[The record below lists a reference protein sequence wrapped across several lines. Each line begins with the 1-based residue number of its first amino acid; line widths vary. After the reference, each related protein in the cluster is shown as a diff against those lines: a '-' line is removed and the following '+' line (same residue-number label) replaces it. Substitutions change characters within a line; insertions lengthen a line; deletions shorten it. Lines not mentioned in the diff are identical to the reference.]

1 MSEHQSNRGWIIGLA
16 VIATVAIAA
25 YFILSADK
33 PPKPAPPV
41 VTEEPQPQE
50 EPAPDLEP
58 EPAEPET
65 AQPAPEPA
73 EPERELPPLNDSD
86 ETFRGD
92 LLSLAPDGAL
102 GRWLV
107 SDELLRKWVAAVN
120 AASSGQMMAKN
131 RPYKAPQ
138 GELAVKEE
146 GATGMVL
153 SEENYQRYDV
163 PVRLLAMM
171 DTAKAVDL
179 YRFWYPR
186 LQEAYGELGMR
197 NQSFHDVV
205 LKAIDQALAAS
216 EAEQPIQLVRPSV
229 YYKFADPKLERLPG
243 VHKLMIRMGPD
254 NAARVKEKLREL
266 KAELEQVSPSAGD

>member
-1 MSEHQSNRGWIIGLA
+1 MSEHQSSRGWIIGLA
-16 VIATVAIAA
+16 IVATIAIAA

-33 PPKPAPPV
+33 PPEPKPPQVIEEPEQEEP
-41 VTEEPQPQE
+41 TQDLEPQPS
-50 EPAPDLEP
+50 EP
-58 EPAEPET
+58 EPAEP
-65 AQPAPEPA
+65 APP
-73 EPERELPPLNDSD
+73 PERELPPLNESD

-131 RPYKAPQ
+131 RPYNSPK
-138 GELAVKEE
+138 GELVVDEE

-153 SEENYQRYDV
+153 TEENYQRYDA

-171 DTAKAVDL
+171 DSGKAVSL
-179 YRFWYPR
+179 YQFWYPR
-186 LQEAYGELGMR
+186 LQEAFGELGMR
-197 NQSFHDVV
+197 DRSFHDV
-205 LKAIDQALAAS
+205 LLQAIDQALSAS
-216 EAEQPIQLVRPSV
+216 GAEQPIQLVRPSV
-229 YYKFADPKLERLPG
+229 YYKFADPKLEKLPG
-243 VHKLMIRMGPD
+243 VQKLMIRMGPD

-266 KAELEQVSPSAGD
+266 KSELAKLQPE

>member
-1 MSEHQSNRGWIIGLA
+1 MSEQKSSRGWIIGLA
-16 VIATVAIAA
+16 VIATIAIAA

-33 PPKPAPPV
+33 PPEPAPPAV
-41 VTEEPQPQE
+41 IEEPEPE
-50 EPAPDLEP
+50 EPVPDLEP
-58 EPAEPET
+58 QPTEPET
-65 AQPAPEPA
+65 AEPTPAP
-73 EPERELPPLNDSD
+73 EPERELPPLNESD

-131 RPYKAPQ
+131 RPYKSPR
-138 GELAVKEE
+138 GELVVEEE

-153 SEENYQRYDV
+153 SEENYRRYDT

-171 DTAKAVDL
+171 DTGKAIDL
-179 YRFWYPR
+179 YQFWYPR
-186 LQEAYGELGMR
+186 LQEAFGELGMR
-197 NQSFHDVV
+197 DKNFHDVL

-216 EAEQPIQLVRPSV
+216 DVEEPIQLVRPSV
-229 YYKFADPKLERLPG
+229 YYKFADPKLEQLPG

-254 NAARVKEKLREL
+254 NAARVKEKLTEI
-266 KAELEQVSPSAGD
+266 KAELEQVTPPEN

>member
-1 MSEHQSNRGWIIGLA
+1 MSEQQSNRGWIIGLA
-16 VIATVAIAA
+16 VIAIIAIAA

-33 PPKPAPPV
+33 APEPAPPV
-41 VTEEPQPQE
+41 AVEEPEQAE

-58 EPAEPET
+58 APAEPE
-65 AQPAPEPA
+65 PAPAEPA
-73 EPERELPPLNDSD
+73 PEPERELPPLNDSD

-131 RPYKAPQ
+131 RPYNSPR
-138 GELAVKEE
+138 GELAVDEE

-153 SEENYQRYDV
+153 SEENYRRYDT
-163 PVRLLAMM
+163 PVRLFAAM
-171 DTAKAVDL
+171 DTDTAIDL
-179 YRFWYPR
+179 YQFWYPR
-186 LQEAYGELGMR
+186 LREAFGELGMR
-197 NQSFHDVV
+197 DKKFHNVL

-216 EAEQPIQLVRPSV
+216 DVDEPIQLVRPSV

-254 NAARVKEKLREL
+254 NAARVKEKLKEL
-266 KAELEQVSPSAGD
+266 KAELEQITPES